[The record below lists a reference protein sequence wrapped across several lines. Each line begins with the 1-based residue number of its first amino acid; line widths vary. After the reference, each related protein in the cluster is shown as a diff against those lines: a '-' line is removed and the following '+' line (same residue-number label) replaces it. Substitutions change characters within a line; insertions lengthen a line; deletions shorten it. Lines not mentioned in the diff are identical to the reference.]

1 MNEKEIKKNLIADN
15 ELQSVNGGFV
25 YKGVEYSTMA
35 DLRDALLRGLITE
48 EDAQIIGKNI

>member
-25 YKGVEYSTMA
+25 YKGVEYSNMA
-35 DLRDALLRGLITE
+35 D
-48 EDAQIIGKNI
+48 